1 MHECWKEKERR
12 EDEWAPKR
20 EKMTRRLT
28 RNKTRERER
37 WADIQAPNRVR
48 ERRKERTLRGKR
60 APKGEQT
67 AFIPKEA
74 TLHVQIPL
82 FKEYFM
88 CNVMKMNTRPYHM
101 VSIKLAPQ
109 ERCLKQIIKEHLISV
124 VCWVLVKVHK
134 TCPNSA
140 KELNKDLLVW
150 IS

>member
-1 MHECWKEKERR
+1 MNEK
-12 EDEWAPKR
+12 WQ
-20 EKMTRRLT
+20 
-28 RNKTRERER
+28 ERER
-37 WADIQAPNRVR
+37 NKSDEN
-48 ERRKERTLRGKR
+48 ERKERT
-60 APKGEQT
+60 PKGEQT

-109 ERCLKQIIKEHLISV
+109 ERCLKQIIKLHLISV
-124 VCWVLVKVHK
+124 VCRVLVKVHK

-140 KELNKDLLVW
+140 MELNQDLLVW